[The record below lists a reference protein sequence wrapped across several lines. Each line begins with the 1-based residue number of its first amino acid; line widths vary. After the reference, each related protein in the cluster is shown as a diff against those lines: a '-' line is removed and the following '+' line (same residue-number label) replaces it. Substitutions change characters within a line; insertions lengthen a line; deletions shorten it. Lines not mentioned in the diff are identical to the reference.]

1 MPPRMFQM
9 TVEDIFRIKN
19 RGVVATGRVASG
31 AVSVG
36 DTVLADGT
44 PFVVKGVEKFRKVTD
59 SAAEGENVGLLF
71 DDAAHDVLT
80 RGALLTGDGAATVAP
95 AAPSAATE
103 DVQHRVGLSDPPH
116 KRRWF
121 GRG

>member
-1 MPPRMFQM
+1 MFQL

-31 AVSVG
+31 VVSVG
-36 DTVLADGT
+36 DTVLAGGA
-44 PFVVKGVEKFRKVTD
+44 PLVVMGVEKFRKVTD

-80 RGALLTGDGAATVAP
+80 RGAVLTGDGVATAGRGARP
-95 AAPSAATE
+95 AATE
-103 DVQHRVGLSDPPH
+103 DLQHRIGLGKPPR

>member
-1 MPPRMFQM
+1 MFQLII
-9 TVEDIFRIKN
+9 EDTFRIKN

-36 DTVLADGT
+36 DTVLVDGT
-44 PFVVKGVEKFRKVTD
+44 PLVVKGVEMFRKVAD
-59 SAAEGENVGLLF
+59 SASEGDNVGLLF
-71 DDAAHDVLT
+71 DDAASNVLT
-80 RGALLTGDGAATVAP
+80 RGAVISGDGAAPSAP
-95 AAPSAATE
+95 AVPSAAV
-103 DVQHRVGLSDPPH
+103 DQVQREIGLGAAPR

>member
-1 MPPRMFQM
+1 VFEL
-9 TVEDIFRIKN
+9 TVEDIFRIKH

-31 AVSVG
+31 VVSVG
-36 DTVLADGT
+36 DTVLAGGT
-44 PFVVKGVEKFRKVTD
+44 PLVVKAVEKFRKVTD
-59 SAAEGENVGLLF
+59 SAVEGEQVGLLF

-80 RGALLTGDGAATVAP
+80 RGVVLTGDGAATVGP

-103 DVQHRVGLSDPPH
+103 DVQQRIGLGEPAR
-116 KRRWF
+116 KRGWF

>member
-1 MPPRMFQM
+1 MFQL

-31 AVSVG
+31 VVSVG
-36 DTVLADGT
+36 DTVLAGGT
-44 PFVVKGVEKFRKVTD
+44 PLVVKGVEKFRKVTD

-80 RGALLTGDGAATVAP
+80 RGAVLTGDGAATVGP
-95 AAPSAATE
+95 AATSAAAG
-103 DVQHRVGLSDPPH
+103 DAQHRIGLGEPPR